1 MPPQGGCPPCT
12 AEGAA
17 PGGFAAGTI
26 EDINRK
32 LKGKQGWYTIGLAGY
47 RLHGAFCG
55 SCSDIHFIK
64 THLLRW
70 AAGPDTMTEPG
81 EQTAGTRIHA
91 QKRAFFLQPRSKAE
105 RKKHPYRNG
114 TDANCFTVPRLSPDD
129 RFFGRER
136 GSKGRPGN
144 RAAAHSLQTF
154 SGRPASQASRL

>member
-1 MPPQGGCPPCT
+1 MQKPLSMGPTT
-12 AEGAA
+12 APARSTYKCISANSVIASTADPSAA
-17 PGGFAAGTI
+17 QSLTASSSLSLVDT
-26 EDINRK
+26 
-32 LKGKQGWYTIGLAGY
+32 L
-47 RLHGAFCG
+47 FCG
-55 SCSDIHFIK
+55 LLTQTDNHK

-91 QKRAFFLQPRSKAE
+91 QKRTSFLQPRSKAE